1 MPQHDT
7 SLRQASLQTQDSLLW
22 DLTLIARRALKQVAH
37 ALFRIKTQYYAGVRC
52 LAKIAHKA
60 YVFVSYVCRSISSW
74 KLLYKS
80 KFAVPPVQQG
90 EIRICKAGGEVSAK
104 GGN

>member
-37 ALFRIKTQYYAGVRC
+37 ALFRIKTQYYAGV
-52 LAKIAHKA
+52 
-60 YVFVSYVCRSISSW
+60 
-74 KLLYKS
+74 
-80 KFAVPPVQQG
+80 
-90 EIRICKAGGEVSAK
+90 
-104 GGN
+104 